1 MSFHRRTTSEGL
13 SKLDNSPAKLLI
25 MITSFAFL
33 VREERSVVLEKS
45 RTLKWGSVRQIDP
58 PPHMIQLPSNFLLPL
73 WLHFSKCSERNVPQI
88 RVSARWG
95 GWETGKRREG
105 RETERKT
112 NSSQFTQAK
121 HLLAHLCVGF
131 ITILWILQTAS
142 RLVSGHGH
150 THTHKDRQRQ
160 AISLS
165 SYKVRLQQACVPKPF
180 ENECQ
185 RGCKISSSHRAVH
198 VATFLW

>member
-1 MSFHRRTTSEGL
+1 M
-13 SKLDNSPAKLLI
+13 
-25 MITSFAFL
+25 
-33 VREERSVVLEKS
+33 RERATDRS
-45 RTLKWGSVRQIDP
+45 P

-121 HLLAHLCVGF
+121 HLLAHLCIGF

-150 THTHKDRQRQ
+150 THTHTKIDRDRRYHS
-160 AISLS
+160 AVTRWDYSKRVCRSLLKTS
-165 SYKVRLQQACVPKPF
+165 VSV
-180 ENECQ
+180 
-185 RGCKISSSHRAVH
+185 AVKYPH
-198 VATFLW
+198 PTELSM